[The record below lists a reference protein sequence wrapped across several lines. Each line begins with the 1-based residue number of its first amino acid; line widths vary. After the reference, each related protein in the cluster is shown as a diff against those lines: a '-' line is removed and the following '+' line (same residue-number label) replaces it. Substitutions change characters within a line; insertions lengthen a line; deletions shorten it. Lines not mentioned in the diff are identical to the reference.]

1 MSLQDVITE
10 ADLDPQFVNIQ
21 ILQKGDVFVS
31 SPFKEADKALIT
43 SILLIAWIMIKPG
56 LVT

>member
-43 SILLIAWIMIKPG
+43 LNQA
-56 LVT
+56 